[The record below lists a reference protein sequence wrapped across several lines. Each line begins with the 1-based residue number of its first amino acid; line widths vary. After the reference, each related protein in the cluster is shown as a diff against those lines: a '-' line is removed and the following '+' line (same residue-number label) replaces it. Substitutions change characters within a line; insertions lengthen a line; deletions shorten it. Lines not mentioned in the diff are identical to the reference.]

1 MLPELRLKLELLHCD
16 ASVLTPVI
24 PRRNQLILLPHSC
37 TCASRYSALSARP
50 HVVLHGSTTPAAGRI
65 RRGPRRCLAALYVRD
80 DRSGGVLMGRLADHF
95 PLWCR
100 RACRDHVPGIRHVG
114 VLRRSLLTLARIA
127 ESAAGMSAVLD
138 RLDRRAWDRCRQLF
152 YVTSGS
158 VPQVAPA
165 SVLFIVASGP
175 DGLAVHRQ
183 VKNV

>member
-1 MLPELRLKLELLHCD
+1 
-16 ASVLTPVI
+16 
-24 PRRNQLILLPHSC
+24 
-37 TCASRYSALSARP
+37 
-50 HVVLHGSTTPAAGRI
+50 
-65 RRGPRRCLAALYVRD
+65 
-80 DRSGGVLMGRLADHF
+80 
-95 PLWCR
+95 
-100 RACRDHVPGIRHVG
+100 
-114 VLRRSLLTLARIA
+114 
-127 ESAAGMSAVLD
+127 MSAVLD